1 MSTRASYLCAF
12 LLSASGLFAQGTST
26 LRGTITDTIGASVPS
41 SAITIRNAETAAT
54 RSTLSDDRG
63 DYLFPSLQPGAYT
76 IEVQKDG
83 FRTYTT
89 RVTLQVNVPRTADV
103 ILDLGQVSETIN
115 VEAEGGTVN
124 TVDATVGNPFTRTQI
139 LQLPLQTR
147 NVVELLSVQPG
158 VTATGEVLGARR
170 DQNNVTLDGVDINDN
185 QRAGIAASGGG
196 QGSNGNNPGDAGLTA
211 ALPLPL
217 DSLQEFRVTV
227 GGQGASQGR
236 SSGGQVAL
244 VTKSGSNDF
253 HGSLYEFHRNTAT
266 AANNWFSNRARIARE
281 PLVRNQFG
289 ASLGG
294 PIKRNRLFFFANW
307 ESRIDASGRAQS
319 RTVPTSTM
327 RQGIVRFRQSDG
339 AIGQLTPAELRSLDP
354 LSLGVSDTMLGILG
368 AYPEG
373 NDPQSGLDRGLN
385 YSVLRFNAPFRRD
398 DKAYVAKLDY
408 NLDANG
414 RQTLAVRGTLADNA
428 QDVTVAQFPGQDPAS
443 KQLDNSR
450 GLSARYTG
458 VLSPTVVNVFSY
470 GYTRL
475 GIAQSGVG
483 GARIGFD
490 ALSDPI
496 NYGARAFG
504 RIIPTHNLL
513 NDITW
518 SKGAHTI
525 QAGINFRFVSNMRDS
540 YQNSFPAFSFSRNT
554 LRGLGQDM
562 ENLINPYIQQR
573 SGNPALRLTEAANVI
588 RAVGTLYGLV
598 NQYSATYNFERD
610 GEAIA
615 FGQPLS
621 RTFRTNEYEFYL
633 QDSWR
638 ASRALTLNYGI
649 RYSNT
654 TPPWEA
660 NGIQVRTTTGLD
672 QFFAERV
679 GASQFGV
686 PGHAMPNA
694 ALTYAFAGP
703 VNGQPSWF
711 RRDNNNWAPRFGF
724 AWSPESDNL
733 LGRLFGKGSVLRG
746 SYSLV
751 YDRYGNDLV
760 VEFDRTGSP
769 GLATQV
775 TQPRNTNFTDSP
787 RYVGGSLPTLPAAP
801 TASFPFTPPT
811 ILGGFNSQVGVSP
824 DIVAPYAHLMNLTYA
839 RNLPGAVTL
848 EAGYVGRL
856 SRKQM
861 LQADFFQPLT
871 RFRDMR
877 SGQTWAEAA
886 GQIRAAFDNGLRFNQ
901 MPNVAFFENLMPG
914 LANFYVPGSAT
925 QNFFHLAYNQYAGS
939 FLDALNDVD
948 RERQPNGG
956 CIVSTGCNTFFALQN
971 AGMRS
976 WINAGTGSFHGGTL
990 TIRRATTRGFGFDF
1004 NYTLSHSIDNASA
1017 AESGAGNGGAVL
1029 QDAFDIK
1036 SFRGSSDFD
1045 IRHNIT
1051 ANTVYELPFG
1061 KGKAFINS
1069 APGFV
1074 NQIVAGWQLSLL
1086 SRFTSGLPATIN
1098 FGDQWPTNY
1107 LNSALA
1113 IRRPGVAEPDNR
1125 VQFNSNG
1132 NPSVF
1137 SGPAAASAFMPQY
1150 PGLTGTR
1157 AILRLASMT
1166 NFDLAAAKRFYMP
1179 WEGHTLQFRAEAFNA
1194 FNNVNFF
1201 NASLRGDR
1209 PSVFGEF
1216 QSAMPARVMQFAL
1229 RYEF

>member
-1 MSTRASYLCAF
+1 MLTRASLLCAF
-12 LLSASGLFAQGTST
+12 LFTATGLLAQGTST
-26 LRGTITDTIGASVPS
+26 LRGTVTDTLGASIPS
-41 SAITIRNAETAAT
+41 AAVTIRNLETAAT
-54 RSTLSDDRG
+54 RGTLTDDRG
-63 DYLFPSLQPGAYT
+63 DYLFPSLQPGAYAV
-76 IEVQKDG
+76 EVQKEG
-83 FRTYTT
+83 FRTSNTK
-89 RVTLQVNVPRTADV
+89 VTLQVNVPLTADV
-103 ILDLGQVSETIN
+103 KLDLGQVSESIN
-115 VEAEGGTVN
+115 VEAEGATVN
-124 TVDATVGNPFTRTQI
+124 TVDATVGNPFTKTQI

-158 VTATGEVLGARR
+158 VTSTGEVLGARR

-185 QRAGIAASGGG
+185 QRAGIASAGNSS
-196 QGSNGNNPGDAGLTA
+196 GSNGNSPGDAGLTA

-227 GGQGASQGR
+227 GGQGAAQGR

-244 VTKSGSNDF
+244 VTRSGSNEF
-253 HGSLYEFHRNTAT
+253 HGSAYEFHRNTAT
-266 AANNWFSNRARIARE
+266 AANNWFSNRARIKRE

-289 ASLGG
+289 VSLGG
-294 PIKRNRLFFFANW
+294 PIVKNRAFFFANW
-307 ESRIDASGRAQS
+307 EQRIDASGRAQS
-319 RTVPTSTM
+319 RTVPTETM
-327 RQGIVRFRQSDG
+327 RQGIIRFRQSDG

-354 LSLGVSDTMLGILG
+354 LSLGVSTTMLEVLR

-385 YSVLRFNAPFRRD
+385 YSTLRFNAPFRRD
-398 DKAYVAKLDY
+398 DKAYVAKLDF
-408 NLDANG
+408 NLDSRGNH
-414 RQTLAVRGTLADNA
+414 TLALRGTLADNA

-450 GLSARYTG
+450 GLSIRYTG
-458 VLSPTVVNVFSY
+458 VLTPTVVNVFNY

-475 GIAQSGVG
+475 GIAQSGVP
-483 GARIGFD
+483 GASLSFD
-490 ALSDPI
+490 ALSTPV
-496 NYGARAFG
+496 NFGARAFG
-504 RIIPTHNLL
+504 RIIPTHNFI
-513 NDITW
+513 NDTTW

-525 QAGINFRFVSNMRDS
+525 QAGINFRFVSNLRDS
-540 YQNSFPAFSFSRNT
+540 FQNSFPSYSFSRNT

-573 SGNPALRLTEAANVI
+573 SGNPSLRMTEAANVI
-588 RAVGTLYGLV
+588 RAVGTLYGLI

-610 GEAIA
+610 GAAIA
-615 FGQPLS
+615 FGLPLS
-621 RTFRTNEYEFYL
+621 RNFRTNEYEFYL

-638 ASRALTLNYGI
+638 VRRSLTLNYGI
-649 RYSNT
+649 RYSNA

-672 QFFAERV
+672 TFFAERV

-703 VNGQPSWF
+703 VNNQPSWF
-711 RRDNNNWAPRFGF
+711 ARDNNNWAPRFGF

-746 SYSLV
+746 SYALV

-787 RYVGGSLPTLPAAP
+787 RYTGGALPSLPAAP
-801 TASFPFTPPT
+801 VARFPFTPPT

-824 DIVAPYAHLMNLTYA
+824 DIVAPYAHLLNLTYA
-839 RNLPGAVTL
+839 RNLPSSITL

-856 SRKQM
+856 SRKQL
-861 LQADFFQPLT
+861 LQSDFFQPLT
-871 RFRDMR
+871 RFRDMA
-877 SGQTWAEAA
+877 SGLTWADAA
-886 GQIRAAFDNGLRFNQ
+886 GQLRAAHDAGIRFNQ
-901 MPNVAFFENLMPG
+901 MPAVAFFENLMPA
-914 LANFYVPGSAT
+914 LAGRYVPGTAT

-948 RERQPNGG
+948 RERQSNGS
-956 CIVSTGCNTFFALQN
+956 CLVRTGCNTFFALQN
-971 AGMRS
+971 AGMRA
-976 WINAGTGSFHGGTL
+976 WVNAGMGSFHGGTL

-1029 QDAFDIK
+1029 QDAFDVK

-1045 IRHNIT
+1045 IRHNLT

-1061 KGKAFINS
+1061 KGRKFLGS
-1069 APGFV
+1069 ATPLL
-1074 NQIVAGWQLSLL
+1074 NQLVGGWQLSLL
-1086 SRFTSGLPATIN
+1086 SRYTSGLPSTIN
-1098 FGDQWPTNY
+1098 FGDVWPTNY
-1107 LNSALA
+1107 LSSALA
-1113 IRRPGVAEPDNR
+1113 IRRPGVAQPANQ
-1125 VQFNSNG
+1125 VQFNANG
-1132 NPSVF
+1132 NPSIF
-1137 SGPAAASAFMPQY
+1137 PSSGAVAAFAPQY

-1157 AILRLASMT
+1157 AIVRLASMT
-1166 NFDLAAAKRFYMP
+1166 NFDISAAKRFFLP
-1179 WEGHTLQFRAEAFNA
+1179 FEGHTLQFRAEAFNA

-1216 QSAMPARVMQFAL
+1216 QSAMPARVLQFAL